1 MRRLFLTVVFFV
13 ISILTFAG
21 DYSFSVAKSGKGTQA
36 IIFIP
41 GFACSGDVWRET
53 VAMLEDNYTCYVLTM
68 PGFAGVIPEEE
79 PSFEKWKCGIIQF
92 IEDEKIKNPILV
104 GHSMGG
110 GLVLAIASNVPEL
123 PKKLIIVD
131 ALPCLMALSNPDF
144 KSAPDNDCH
153 DMIERITSMDEM
165 KFAQMQRM
173 SVASLTAD
181 SSRFE
186 EIVNWGLMSDR
197 KTYAKLYCEF
207 ANTDLRERLKNI
219 KVPSLVL
226 LEPNFKN
233 IESAVREQY
242 KRLTTV
248 QLKYANKGLHFI
260 MFDDKEWFLNQ
271 ISEFIR
277 H

>member
-1 MRRLFLTVVFFV
+1 MRRLFLTVAFLVV
-13 ISILTFAG
+13 SILSFAG

-41 GFACSGDVWRET
+41 GLASSGDVWKET
-53 VAMLEDNYTCYVLTM
+53 VAMLEDSYICYILTM
-68 PGFAGVIPEEE
+68 PGFAGVMPEEE
-79 PSFEKWKCGIIQF
+79 PSFEKWKCRIIQF
-92 IEDEKIKNPILV
+92 IEDEKIENPILV

-110 GLVLAIASNVPEL
+110 GLVLSIASDVPEL

-131 ALPCLMALSNPDF
+131 ALPCLMALTNPDF
-144 KSAPDNDCH
+144 KSAPDNDCR
-153 DMIERITSMDEM
+153 DMVERITSMDEM

-186 EIVNWGLMSDR
+186 EIVNWGLTSDK

-207 ANTDLRERLKNI
+207 ANTDLRERIKSI

-233 IESAVREQY
+233 IESAIREQY
-242 KRLTTV
+242 KGLATM

-260 MFDDKEWFLNQ
+260 MFDDEEWFLNQ
-271 ISEFIR
+271 LSEFIR

>member
-21 DYSFSVAKSGKGTQA
+21 DYSFLVAKSGKGTQA

>member
-1 MRRLFLTVVFFV
+1 MRRLFLTVAFFV
-13 ISILTFAG
+13 ISTLSFAG

-68 PGFAGVIPEEE
+68 PGFAGVLPEED

-92 IEDEKIKNPILV
+92 IEDEKLKNPILV

-110 GLVLAIASNVPEL
+110 GLALAIASDVPEL

-131 ALPCLMALSNPDF
+131 ALPCLMALTNPDF
-144 KSAPDNDCH
+144 QSAPDNDCH

-181 SSRFE
+181 SSRFK
-186 EIVNWGLMSDR
+186 EIVNWGLTSDK

-207 ANTDLRERLKNI
+207 ANTDLRERIKNI
-219 KVPSLVL
+219 NVPSLVL

-233 IESAVREQY
+233 IESAIREQY
-242 KRLTTV
+242 KGLTMM

>member
-1 MRRLFLTVVFFV
+1 MRRLFLTVAFFV
-13 ISILTFAG
+13 ISTLSFAG

-36 IIFIP
+36 IIFIS

-68 PGFAGVIPEEE
+68 PGFAGVLPEED
-79 PSFEKWKCGIIQF
+79 PSFEKWKCGMIQF
-92 IEDEKIKNPILV
+92 IEDEKLKNPILV

-110 GLVLAIASNVPEL
+110 GLALAIASDVPEL

-131 ALPCLMALSNPDF
+131 ALPCLMALTNPDF
-144 KSAPDNDCH
+144 QSAPDNDCH

-181 SSRFE
+181 SSRFK
-186 EIVNWGLMSDR
+186 EIVNWGLTSDK

-207 ANTDLRERLKNI
+207 ANTDLRERIKNI
-219 KVPSLVL
+219 NVPSLVL

-233 IESAVREQY
+233 IESAIREQY
-242 KRLTTV
+242 KGLTMM